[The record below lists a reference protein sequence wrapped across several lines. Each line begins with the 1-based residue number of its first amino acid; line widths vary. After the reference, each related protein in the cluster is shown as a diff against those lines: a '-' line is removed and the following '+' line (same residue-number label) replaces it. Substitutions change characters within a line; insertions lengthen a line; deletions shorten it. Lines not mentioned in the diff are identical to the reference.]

1 MTNLQPESVSRETL
15 MSKYFPGQ
23 EDAIRAY
30 AEFLTTAGI
39 ERGLI
44 GPREGERI
52 WERHI
57 FNCLPVTQLLPQGA
71 SLFDIG
77 SGAGLPGIV
86 IALARP
92 DLKVTLIEPLE
103 RRVEFLNEAVAAI
116 AAGGVEI
123 EVIRGRA
130 QDVKKSADFVTARA
144 VAPME
149 KLKKMS
155 WHMVK
160 TGGSLLAMKG
170 ESAANEM
177 VGIKGAELH
186 EIKLE
191 GIELGR
197 VISVRKGSLISA
209 EISAWL
215 IHVKQAIARARQR
228 SSASGG

>member
-1 MTNLQPESVSRETL
+1 MTNLQPESDSSEVSRETFI
-15 MSKYFPGQ
+15 SRYFPGQ
-23 EDAIRAY
+23 EEAIRAY

-52 WERHI
+52 WDRHI
-57 FNCLPVTQLLPQGA
+57 FNCLPVTQLLPNGA

-116 AAGGVEI
+116 ATKGVEI
-123 EVIRGRA
+123 AVIRGRA

-149 KLKKMS
+149 KLKTIS

-160 TGGSLLAMKG
+160 PEGSLLAMKG
-170 ESAANEM
+170 ESAATEM

-197 VISVRKGSLISA
+197 VISVRKGSAISA
-209 EISAWL
+209 
-215 IHVKQAIARARQR
+215 
-228 SSASGG
+228 

>member
-1 MTNLQPESVSRETL
+1 MTNLQPESDPSEVSRETFI
-15 MSKYFPGQ
+15 SRYFPGQ

-116 AAGGVEI
+116 AAAGVEI

-197 VISVRKGSLISA
+197 VISVRKGSVISA
-209 EISAWL
+209 
-215 IHVKQAIARARQR
+215 
-228 SSASGG
+228 

>member
-1 MTNLQPESVSRETL
+1 MAQ
-15 MSKYFPGQ
+15 YFPERQ
-23 EDAIRAY
+23 DEVRAF
-30 AEFLTTAGI
+30 AQLLTSAGI

-57 FNCLPVTQLLPQGA
+57 FNCLHISTLLPKGA
-71 SLFDIG
+71 NLFDIG
-77 SGAGLPGIV
+77 SGAGLPGVV
-86 IALARP
+86 IALSRP

-103 RRVEFLNEAVAAI
+103 RRVEFLKEATV
-116 AAGGVEI
+116 GLDI

-130 QDVKKSADFVTARA
+130 QDVKKSAEYVTARA
-144 VAPME
+144 VAPLE

-170 ESAANEM
+170 ESAASEM
-177 VGIKGAELH
+177 VGVKGAQLH

-191 GIELGR
+191 GVELGR
-197 VISVRKGSLISA
+197 VISIRKGA
-209 EISAWL
+209 
-215 IHVKQAIARARQR
+215 
-228 SSASGG
+228 

>member
-1 MTNLQPESVSRETL
+1 MENLQPESVSSERVSRETL
-15 MSKYFPGQ
+15 IAKYFPGQ
-23 EDAIRAY
+23 EGSIQAF
-30 AEFLTTAGI
+30 AEFLVGAGI

-52 WERHI
+52 WDRHI
-57 FNCLPVTQLLPQGA
+57 FNCLPVTQLLPNGA

-92 DLKVTLIEPLE
+92 DLQVTLIEPLE

-116 AAGGVEI
+116 PELPFPIQVL
-123 EVIRGRA
+123 RGRA
-130 QDVKKSADFVTARA
+130 QDIKKSADFVTARA
-144 VAPME
+144 VAPLE

-170 ESAANEM
+170 ESAASEM
-177 VGIKGAELH
+177 VGVKGAELH

-197 VISVRKGSLISA
+197 IISVRKGA
-209 EISAWL
+209 
-215 IHVKQAIARARQR
+215 
-228 SSASGG
+228 

>member
-1 MTNLQPESVSRETL
+1 MSASDVSRETL
-15 MSKYFPGQ
+15 IKRYFP
-23 EDAIRAY
+23 ERLDEIAAY
-30 AEFLTTAGI
+30 AHFLTTAGI

-92 DLKVTLIEPLE
+92 DLSVTLIEPLE
-103 RRVEFLNEAVAAI
+103 RRVSFLTEAVEGLNLTI
-116 AAGGVEI
+116 NNI

-144 VAPME
+144 VAPLE

-170 ESAANEM
+170 ESASAEM
-177 VGIKGAELH
+177 EGVKGATLH
-186 EIKLE
+186 EITLE

-197 VISVRKGSLISA
+197 IVAIKKGA
-209 EISAWL
+209 
-215 IHVKQAIARARQR
+215 
-228 SSASGG
+228 

>member
-1 MTNLQPESVSRETL
+1 MSASDVSRETL
-15 MSKYFPGQ
+15 IERYFP
-23 EDAIRAY
+23 ERLDEIAAY
-30 AEFLTTAGI
+30 AHFLTTAGI

-57 FNCLPVTQLLPQGA
+57 FNCLPVTKLLPQGA

-92 DLKVTLIEPLE
+92 DLSVTLIEPLE
-103 RRVEFLNEAVAAI
+103 RRVSFLTEAVEGLNLTI
-116 AAGGVEI
+116 NNM

-144 VAPME
+144 VAPLE

-170 ESAANEM
+170 ESASAEM
-177 VGIKGAELH
+177 EGVKGATLH
-186 EIKLE
+186 EITLE

-197 VISVRKGSLISA
+197 IVAIKKGA
-209 EISAWL
+209 
-215 IHVKQAIARARQR
+215 
-228 SSASGG
+228 

>member
-1 MTNLQPESVSRETL
+1 MTNLQPESDSSEVSRET
-15 MSKYFPGQ
+15 SISRYFPGQ
-23 EDAIRAY
+23 EEAIRAY

-52 WERHI
+52 WDRHI
-57 FNCLPVTQLLPQGA
+57 FNCLPVTQLLPNGA

-116 AAGGVEI
+116 ATKGVEI
-123 EVIRGRA
+123 AVIRGRA

-149 KLKKMS
+149 KLKKIS

-160 TGGSLLAMKG
+160 PEGSLLAMKG
-170 ESAANEM
+170 ESAATEM

-197 VISVRKGSLISA
+197 VISVRKG
-209 EISAWL
+209 
-215 IHVKQAIARARQR
+215 
-228 SSASGG
+228 

>member
-1 MTNLQPESVSRETL
+1 MESLQPESVSRETL
-15 MSKYFPGQ
+15 IATYFPKQ
-23 EDAIRAY
+23 KEAIQAY
-30 AEFLTTAGI
+30 AELLTSAGI

-57 FNCLPVTQLLPQGA
+57 FNCLPILSLLPEGA

-103 RRVEFLNEAVAAI
+103 RRFEFLREAVA
-116 AAGGVEI
+116 GTEI

-144 VAPME
+144 VAPLE
-149 KLKKMS
+149 KLKKIS

-170 ESAANEM
+170 ESAAAEM

-197 VISVRKGSLISA
+197 IVSIRKG
-209 EISAWL
+209 
-215 IHVKQAIARARQR
+215 
-228 SSASGG
+228 G

>member
-1 MTNLQPESVSRETL
+1 MSASDVSRETL
-15 MSKYFPGQ
+15 IERYFP
-23 EDAIRAY
+23 ERLDEIAAY
-30 AEFLTTAGI
+30 AHFLTTAGI

-57 FNCLPVTQLLPQGA
+57 FNCLPVTQLLPLGA

-92 DLKVTLIEPLE
+92 DLSVTLIEPLE
-103 RRVEFLNEAVAAI
+103 RRVSFLNEAVEGLNLEI
-116 AAGGVEI
+116 NKI

-144 VAPME
+144 VAPLE

-170 ESAANEM
+170 ESASTEM
-177 VGIKGAELH
+177 EGVKGATLH
-186 EIKLE
+186 EITLE

-197 VISVRKGSLISA
+197 IVAIKKGA
-209 EISAWL
+209 
-215 IHVKQAIARARQR
+215 
-228 SSASGG
+228 

>member
-1 MTNLQPESVSRETL
+1 MTNLQPESDPSQVSRETYIR
-15 MSKYFPGQ
+15 KYFPGQ

-30 AEFLTTAGI
+30 AEFLITAGI

-170 ESAANEM
+170 ESAASEM

-197 VISVRKGSLISA
+197 VISVRKGSVISA
-209 EISAWL
+209 
-215 IHVKQAIARARQR
+215 
-228 SSASGG
+228 

>member
-1 MTNLQPESVSRETL
+1 MPASDVSRETL
-15 MSKYFPGQ
+15 IERYFP
-23 EDAIRAY
+23 ERLDEIAAY
-30 AEFLTTAGI
+30 AHFLTTAGI

-92 DLKVTLIEPLE
+92 DLSVTLIEPLE
-103 RRVEFLNEAVAAI
+103 RRVSFLTEAVEGLNLTI
-116 AAGGVEI
+116 NNM

-144 VAPME
+144 VAPLE

-170 ESAANEM
+170 ESASAEM
-177 VGIKGAELH
+177 EGVKGATLH
-186 EIKLE
+186 EITLE

-197 VISVRKGSLISA
+197 IVAIKKGA
-209 EISAWL
+209 
-215 IHVKQAIARARQR
+215 
-228 SSASGG
+228 

>member
-1 MTNLQPESVSRETL
+1 MSESSVSRETL
-15 MSKYFPGQ
+15 IERHFP
-23 EDAIRAY
+23 ERLTEIAAY
-30 AEFLTTAGI
+30 AQFLATAGI

-57 FNCLPVTQLLPQGA
+57 FNCLPVTQLIPQGA

-92 DLKVTLIEPLE
+92 DLTVTLIEPLE
-103 RRVEFLNEAVAAI
+103 RRVAFLNEAVD
-116 AAGGVEI
+116 GLNI

-144 VAPME
+144 VAPLE

-170 ESAANEM
+170 EGASAEM
-177 VGIKGAELH
+177 EGVTGATLH
-186 EIKLE
+186 EITVD
-191 GIELGR
+191 GIGLGR
-197 VISVRKGSLISA
+197 IVSIKKGA
-209 EISAWL
+209 
-215 IHVKQAIARARQR
+215 
-228 SSASGG
+228 

>member
-1 MTNLQPESVSRETL
+1 MAEAVSRETL
-15 MSKYFPGQ
+15 IERYFPSSK
-23 EDAIRAY
+23 EAILAY
-30 AEFLTTAGI
+30 AELLTTAGI

-103 RRVEFLNEAVAAI
+103 RRVEFLKEAT
-116 AAGGVEI
+116 AGSSI

-130 QDVKKSADFVTARA
+130 QDIKKSADFVTARA
-144 VAPME
+144 VAPLE

-170 ESAANEM
+170 ESASAEM
-177 VGIKGAELH
+177 EGVKGATLH
-186 EIKLE
+186 EITLD
-191 GIELGR
+191 GIEMGR
-197 VISVRKGSLISA
+197 IVAIKKGA
-209 EISAWL
+209 
-215 IHVKQAIARARQR
+215 
-228 SSASGG
+228 

>member
-1 MTNLQPESVSRETL
+1 MEHSLDELISL
-15 MSKYFPGQ
+15 YFP
-23 EDAIRAY
+23 EREAEVRRY
-30 AEFLTTAGI
+30 AEFLATAGI

-92 DLKVTLIEPLE
+92 DLSVTLIEPLE
-103 RRVEFLNEAVAAI
+103 RRVSFLNEAVA
-116 AAGGVEI
+116 GLDI

-144 VAPME
+144 VAPLE

-170 ESAANEM
+170 ESASSEM
-177 VGIKGAELH
+177 EGVKGATLH
-186 EIKLE
+186 EITLE
-191 GIELGR
+191 GIGLGR
-197 VISVRKGSLISA
+197 IVAIKKGA
-209 EISAWL
+209 
-215 IHVKQAIARARQR
+215 
-228 SSASGG
+228 

>member
-1 MTNLQPESVSRETL
+1 MENLQPELVPRETL
-15 MSKYFPGQ
+15 IAKFFPGQ
-23 EDAIRAY
+23 EGSIQAF
-30 AEFLTTAGI
+30 AEFLTSAGI

-52 WERHI
+52 WDRHI
-57 FNCLPVTQLLPQGA
+57 FNCLPVTQLLPNGA

-92 DLKVTLIEPLE
+92 DLQVTLIEPLE

-116 AAGGVEI
+116 PGLVFPI
-123 EVIRGRA
+123 QVIRGRA

-144 VAPME
+144 VAPLE

-170 ESAANEM
+170 ESAATEM
-177 VGIKGAELH
+177 VGVKGAELH
-186 EIKLE
+186 EIKLD

-197 VISVRKGSLISA
+197 IISIRKGA
-209 EISAWL
+209 
-215 IHVKQAIARARQR
+215 
-228 SSASGG
+228 

>member
-1 MTNLQPESVSRETL
+1 MEQSVEGLVGR
-15 MSKYFPGQ
+15 YFPERQ
-23 EDAIRAY
+23 AEIRAF
-30 AEFLTTAGI
+30 AEFLATAGI

-52 WERHI
+52 WDRHI
-57 FNCLPVTQLLPQGA
+57 FNCLPVTELIPQGA

-103 RRVEFLNEAVAAI
+103 RRVEFLKEAT
-116 AAGGVEI
+116 AGSEI

-130 QDVKKSADFVTARA
+130 QDVKKTADYVTARA
-144 VAPME
+144 VAPLE

-160 TGGSLLAMKG
+160 TGGALLAMKG
-170 ESAANEM
+170 ESAATEM
-177 VGIKGAELH
+177 VGVKNAVLH
-186 EIKLE
+186 EINLE
-191 GIELGR
+191 GVGLGR
-197 VISVRKGSLISA
+197 IVELRKPA
-209 EISAWL
+209 
-215 IHVKQAIARARQR
+215 
-228 SSASGG
+228 

>member
-1 MTNLQPESVSRETL
+1 MEQSVDSLINR
-15 MSKYFPGQ
+15 YFPEREAQ
-23 EDAIRAY
+23 IRAY
-30 AEFLTTAGI
+30 AQFLLTAGI

-92 DLKVTLIEPLE
+92 DLQVTLIEPLE
-103 RRVEFLNEAVAAI
+103 RRVEFLKEATE
-116 AAGGVEI
+116 GLGI

-130 QDVKKSADFVTARA
+130 QDVKKSADYVTARA
-144 VAPME
+144 VAPLE

-160 TGGSLLAMKG
+160 TGGALLAMKG
-170 ESAANEM
+170 ESAATEM
-177 VGIKGAELH
+177 QGVKNATLH
-186 EIKLE
+186 EITLE
-191 GIELGR
+191 GVGLGR
-197 VISVRKGSLISA
+197 IVELRKGA
-209 EISAWL
+209 ANN
-215 IHVKQAIARARQR
+215 
-228 SSASGG
+228 

>member
-1 MTNLQPESVSRETL
+1 MSASDVSRETL
-15 MSKYFPGQ
+15 IERYFP
-23 EDAIRAY
+23 ERLDEIAAY
-30 AEFLTTAGI
+30 AHFLTTAGI

-92 DLKVTLIEPLE
+92 DLSVTLIEPLE
-103 RRVEFLNEAVAAI
+103 RRVSFLTEAVDGLNLTI
-116 AAGGVEI
+116 NNM

-144 VAPME
+144 VAPLE

-170 ESAANEM
+170 ESASAEM
-177 VGIKGAELH
+177 EGVKGATLH
-186 EIKLE
+186 EITLE

-197 VISVRKGSLISA
+197 IVAIKKGA
-209 EISAWL
+209 
-215 IHVKQAIARARQR
+215 
-228 SSASGG
+228 

>member
-1 MTNLQPESVSRETL
+1 MTNLQPESDPSQVSRET
-15 MSKYFPGQ
+15 SIAQHFPGQ
-23 EDAIRAY
+23 EGAIRAY

-57 FNCLPVTQLLPQGA
+57 FNCLPITQLLPQAA

-116 AAGGVEI
+116 AASGVEI

-170 ESAANEM
+170 ESAASEM

-197 VISVRKGSLISA
+197 VISVRKGSVISA
-209 EISAWL
+209 
-215 IHVKQAIARARQR
+215 
-228 SSASGG
+228 

>member
-1 MTNLQPESVSRETL
+1 MTNLQPESVSRETTITN
-15 MSKYFPGQ
+15 YFPGQ
-23 EDAIRAY
+23 EGAIRAY

-57 FNCLPVTQLLPQGA
+57 FNCLPVTQLLPQGV

-116 AAGGVEI
+116 ATGGVEI

-130 QDVKKSADFVTARA
+130 QDVKKSANFVTARA

-170 ESAANEM
+170 ESAATEM

-209 EISAWL
+209 
-215 IHVKQAIARARQR
+215 
-228 SSASGG
+228 

>member
-1 MTNLQPESVSRETL
+1 MENLQPESAITDASAVSEVSRETL
-15 MSKYFPGQ
+15 SREALISKYFPGQ
-23 EDAIRAY
+23 EEAIRAY

-57 FNCLPVTQLLPQGA
+57 FNCLPITQLLPQGA

-92 DLKVTLIEPLE
+92 DLQVTLIEPLE

-116 AAGGVEI
+116 SSELVVI

-130 QDVKKSADFVTARA
+130 QNIKKSANFVTARA

-170 ESAANEM
+170 ESAATEM
-177 VGIKGAELH
+177 VGVKGAELH

-197 VISVRKGSLISA
+197 VISVRKPS
-209 EISAWL
+209 
-215 IHVKQAIARARQR
+215 
-228 SSASGG
+228 

>member
-1 MTNLQPESVSRETL
+1 MEQSVEGLVGR
-15 MSKYFPGQ
+15 YFPERQ
-23 EDAIRAY
+23 EEIRAF
-30 AEFLTTAGI
+30 AQFLTTAGI

-57 FNCLPVTQLLPQGA
+57 FNCLPVTQLLPQNA

-103 RRVEFLNEAVAAI
+103 RRVEFLKEATEGLGI
-116 AAGGVEI
+116 D
-123 EVIRGRA
+123 VIRGRA
-130 QDVKKSADFVTARA
+130 QDVKKSADYVTARA
-144 VAPME
+144 VAPLE
-149 KLKKMS
+149 KLKKIS

-170 ESAANEM
+170 ESAATEM
-177 VGIKGAELH
+177 VGVKNAVLH
-186 EIKLE
+186 EIELE
-191 GIELGR
+191 GIGLGR
-197 VISVRKGSLISA
+197 IVELRKPS
-209 EISAWL
+209 
-215 IHVKQAIARARQR
+215 
-228 SSASGG
+228 

>member
-15 MSKYFPGQ
+15 ITQYFLGQ
-23 EDAIRAY
+23 EGAIRAY

-116 AAGGVEI
+116 AASGVEI

-170 ESAANEM
+170 ESAATEM

-209 EISAWL
+209 
-215 IHVKQAIARARQR
+215 
-228 SSASGG
+228 

>member
-1 MTNLQPESVSRETL
+1 MENLQPESVSSERVSRETL
-15 MSKYFPGQ
+15 IAKYFPGQ
-23 EDAIRAY
+23 EGSIQAF
-30 AEFLTTAGI
+30 AEFLVGAGI

-52 WERHI
+52 WDRHI
-57 FNCLPVTQLLPQGA
+57 FNCLPVTQLLPNGA

-92 DLKVTLIEPLE
+92 DLQVTLIEPLE

-116 AAGGVEI
+116 PDLPFPIQVL
-123 EVIRGRA
+123 RGRA

-144 VAPME
+144 VAPLE

-170 ESAANEM
+170 ESAASEM
-177 VGIKGAELH
+177 VGVKGAELH
-186 EIKLE
+186 EIKLD

-197 VISVRKGSLISA
+197 IISVRKGA
-209 EISAWL
+209 
-215 IHVKQAIARARQR
+215 
-228 SSASGG
+228 

>member
-15 MSKYFPGQ
+15 LTQYFPGQ

-57 FNCLPVTQLLPQGA
+57 FNCLPVTQLLPKGA

-86 IALARP
+86 IAPARP
-92 DLKVTLIEPLE
+92 DLKVTLIEPLD

-130 QDVKKSADFVTARA
+130 QDIKKSADFVTARA

-170 ESAANEM
+170 ESAASEM

-197 VISVRKGSLISA
+197 VISVRKGSVISA
-209 EISAWL
+209 
-215 IHVKQAIARARQR
+215 
-228 SSASGG
+228 

>member
-1 MTNLQPESVSRETL
+1 MENLQPESVSRETL
-15 MSKYFPGQ
+15 IAKYFPGQ
-23 EDAIRAY
+23 EGSIQAF
-30 AEFLTTAGI
+30 AEFLRGAGI

-52 WERHI
+52 WDRHI
-57 FNCLPVTQLLPQGA
+57 FNCLPVTQLLPNGA

-92 DLKVTLIEPLE
+92 DLQVTLIEPLE

-116 AAGGVEI
+116 PNLAFPI
-123 EVIRGRA
+123 QVIRGRA

-144 VAPME
+144 VAPLE

-170 ESAANEM
+170 ESAATEM
-177 VGIKGAELH
+177 VGVKGAELH
-186 EIKLE
+186 EIKLD

-197 VISVRKGSLISA
+197 IISIGKGA
-209 EISAWL
+209 
-215 IHVKQAIARARQR
+215 
-228 SSASGG
+228 